1 MIEIQGGITI
11 GPGIIIGDTPV
22 FFTPIFFV
30 TEEDNFLISETDQNF
45 IEET

>member
-1 MIEIQGGITI
+1 MIELGAGITV

-22 FFTPIFFV
+22 FFTPVFFV